1 MQLSTERK
9 VSVISTYDD
18 AVFYL
23 NEEQDRKLSQLGNND
38 KINIEGSTIKCS
50 NIRGIYTIEKWQEMH
65 PVEHTGTEKEL
76 PKFERTFYDK
86 EQYLNIIK
94 KMITAFRNHFE
105 GRNMPEASQRIIAKM
120 IEKYEKIKEAP
131 EDKKFLSSE
140 LNFINLNK

>member
-38 KINIEGSTIKCS
+38 KINIEGNTIKCS

-65 PVEHTGTEKEL
+65 PFEHIGTEKEL

-105 GRNMPEASQRIIAKM
+105 GRKIPLESQKILTTMIKKYKE
-120 IEKYEKIKEAP
+120 IEKKPENTKFNSLDFIK
-131 EDKKFLSSE
+131 L
-140 LNFINLNK
+140 